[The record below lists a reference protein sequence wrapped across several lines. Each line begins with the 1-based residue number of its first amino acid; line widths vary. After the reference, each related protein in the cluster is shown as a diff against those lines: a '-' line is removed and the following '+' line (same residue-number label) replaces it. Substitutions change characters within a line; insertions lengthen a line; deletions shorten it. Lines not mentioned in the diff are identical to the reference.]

1 MSKKIMVSVENS
13 LKVDSLETFIGDIE
27 TEKKIDSIC
36 LSSILLKTRINI

>member
-27 TEKKIDSIC
+27 TEKKIDSIR